1 MEEHTLPRE
10 NMDPFAIMAQLG
22 RKLCHFVT
30 LVDDLNSKL
39 SLANH
44 RTACLELELK
54 EERRRYAQTNI
65 VLNKIVSI
73 ESSQQSTMLILNKT
87 CSKRIIRLHV
97 IN

>member
-10 NMDPFAIMAQLG
+10 DMDPFAIMAQLG
-22 RKLCHFVT
+22 KKFCHFVT
-30 LVDDLNSKL
+30 LVGDLNIKL

-44 RTACLELELK
+44 KTACLELELK

-73 ESSQQSTMLILNKT
+73 ENSQQSVDNVNSIYNMLMKSHKITM
-87 CSKRIIRLHV
+87 S
-97 IN
+97 